1 MSLLVSFPIL
11 AHPVFKCCQ
20 MLGHRRGTGQLKL
33 SKPTV
38 SAQWALYVQL
48 LSDVL
53 CPKFSFLLG
62 KIKKIWKIKVTW
74 TRPAW
79 MHARV
84 TGSFCY
90 QPPYTTQNTSLYPC
104 SKKKP
109 FSSCLT
115 ARGKKYQQTSR
126 GNRYFTIYSYSEAI
140 TPLQLSQVAS
150 ERQLFGFN
158 YPF

>member
-1 MSLLVSFPIL
+1 MSLLVSFPAL
-11 AHPVFKCCQ
+11 AHPVFKCCRVP
-20 MLGHRRGTGQLKL
+20 GHRWGAGQLKL

-48 LSDVL
+48 LSDIL
-53 CPKFSFLLG
+53 CQKSRFLLG

-74 TRPAW
+74 TRPART
-79 MHARV
+79 HARV

-90 QPPYTTQNTSLYPC
+90 QPPYTTENTSLDPC

-115 ARGKKYQQTSR
+115 ARGKKHQQTSR
-126 GNRYFTIYSYSEAI
+126 GNRHFTIYSYSEYSY
-140 TPLQLSQVAS
+140 TTSS
-150 ERQLFGFN
+150 ESKSCKWKATSWI
-158 YPF
+158 